1 LVEVG
6 ESKRGVEEEERER
19 AKNWWR
25 VVVREV
31 G

>member
-6 ESKRGVEEEERER
+6 ESKRGVEVEERER
-19 AKNWWR
+19 AKDLWR